1 MRLILATRN
10 AHKLRELEPLLA
22 PHELV
27 LLPEEVDL
35 PPETGE
41 TFTEN
46 ALIKAR
52 AAAKA
57 TGRPAVADDSGIEA
71 NALGGR
77 PGVHS
82 ARYAGEDATDEE
94 NLAKLLR
101 EVPPDADKAAA
112 YECAL
117 AYVDAR
123 GEITVQESCQGVLTH
138 EPRGEGGF
146 GYDPAFLPGDLG
158 DGRTMAELSPEEKD
172 AISHR
177 GRAGRA
183 LAARL
188 AEERRPSVSAGAQ
201 PERWSGEHRTDW
213 SRPSTA
219 GSARSS
225 RERA

>member
-1 MRLILATRN
+1 VRLVLATRN

-41 TFTEN
+41 NFVEN

-57 TGRPAVADDSGIEA
+57 TGHAAVADDSGIA
-71 NALGGR
+71 AAALGGR

-82 ARYAGEDATDEE
+82 ARYAGEDATDVE

-101 EVPPDADKAAA
+101 EVSPDGDRAVA

-117 AYVDAR
+117 AFVDAR
-123 GEITVQESCQGVLTH
+123 GELTVQESCEGELTH
-138 EPRGEGGF
+138 QPRGEGGF
-146 GYDPAFLPGDLG
+146 GYDPAFVPRDSE

-177 GRAGRA
+177 GRAARA

-188 AEERRPSVSAGAQ
+188 AAERG
-201 PERWSGEHRTDW
+201 
-213 SRPSTA
+213 
-219 GSARSS
+219 
-225 RERA
+225 